1 MPVNRKPRVRFR
13 TPGDAVQEDY
23 GVAGANGL
31 DVHAVNA
38 IHRQMR
44 IVVPALSL
52 LIVAIVAAVALAQD
66 PAPEPTT
73 TPVATATT
81 TPAPS
86 VTPAVTLDTS
96 ASPDL
101 SEVIWHHSKALGKP
115 AYHGRLVDGVK
126 LPELGEDF
134 FSWDPIYN
142 RIPDREWRRYGTDR
156 LIRML
161 LTVIHAYRTADDSAP
176 RVGIMDLSRTHGGA
190 FGRNFGGLGH
200 ASHQNGLDAD
210 VMYPRRDGQESRA
223 TKPSDVDQ
231 KRAQELLDLF
241 VQAGAVKVFV
251 GPHLKHL
258 HGPKNVV
265 VPLIYHDDHM
275 HVRIR

>member
-13 TPGDAVQEDY
+13 TAGDAVQEDN
-23 GVAGANGL
+23 GVSGTNGL
-31 DVHAVNA
+31 DVHAGKATYRFIAPV
-38 IHRQMR
+38 
-44 IVVPALSL
+44 LSL
-52 LIVAIVAAVALAQD
+52 LVVAIVAAVALAQD
-66 PAPEPTT
+66 PVEPTS

-81 TPAPS
+81 TPEPS
-86 VTPAVTLDTS
+86 VTPAVTIDTS

-101 SEVIWHHSKALGKP
+101 AEVVWRHSKALGKP

-142 RIPDREWRRYGTDR
+142 RIPDREGRRYGTDR
-156 LIRML
+156 LIRTL
-161 LTVIHAYRTADDSAP
+161 LTVIHQYRMLDDSAP
-176 RVGIMDLSRTHGGA
+176 RVGIMDLSRTHGGP
-190 FGRNFGGLGH
+190 FGKNFGGLGH

-210 VMYPRRDGQESRA
+210 VMYPRKDGAESRA
-223 TKPSDVDQ
+223 TKPSEVDQ

-241 VQAGAVKVFV
+241 VAAGAQKVFV

-258 HGPKNVV
+258 HGPRNVV